1 MAEDASG
8 SPPTVPGASSAVPE
22 PVEPTGFRPPD
33 RLGAGQAQPA
43 VEAISELERGR
54 RAYRRGQALK
64 SVGISLAST
73 VMFAVVVGIVL
84 MNSPG
89 WQVTL
94 DTFFHPDYFARALP
108 KVWDGLLLNM
118 RVLAIAVVGVAVVA
132 VVLAGLRSLKGPVFF
147 PLRFLA
153 AAYTDLFRGMP
164 FLIVLYL
171 IGFGIPA
178 LGFTD
183 QIIPVTLLGTVAL
196 ILTYSSYVAEV
207 LRAGIEAVHPSQR
220 LAARSLG
227 LGHYGTLRLVV
238 LPQALRKVTPALMND
253 FVSMQKDVGLISVL
267 GAVDAVR
274 AAQIQVALSYNY
286 TPYVVAGLLFVA
298 FSWPFIRLTDWL
310 AARQQ
315 RREQIGGLV

>member
-1 MAEDASG
+1 MPADPAEPGGPDGRPGSG
-8 SPPTVPGASSAVPE
+8 TDQ
-22 PVEPTGFRPPD
+22 PV
-33 RLGAGQAQPA
+33 
-43 VEAISELERGR
+43 SELELGR
-54 RAYRRGQALK
+54 RAYRRRQTAGSIA
-64 SVGISLAST
+64 ISLLST
-73 VMFAVVVGIVL
+73 VVFAIVIGVVLV
-84 MNSPG
+84 NSPG
-89 WQVTL
+89 WQVTR
-94 DTFFHPDYFARALP
+94 DTFFNPEYFREALP
-108 KVWDGLLLNM
+108 AVWQGLLLNI
-118 RVLAIAVVGVAVVA
+118 RVLAGAVIGVAVLATVIAA
-132 VVLAGLRSLKGPVFF
+132 VRSLKGPVFF
-147 PLRFLA
+147 PLRVLA
-153 AAYTDLFRGMP
+153 AAYTDLFRGVP

-178 LGFTD
+178 LGLTD
-183 QIIPVTLLGTVAL
+183 QVIPVALLGTIAL
-196 ILTYSSYVAEV
+196 VLTYSSYVAEV

-227 LGHYGTLRLVV
+227 LSHYASLRLVV

-274 AAQIQVALSYNY
+274 AAQIEVAQSYNY

-310 AARQQ
+310 TARQQ